1 MISVHLAGLKV
12 PPQFR
17 EVLLPAVP
25 RVGDQ
30 VLVEQY
36 ITVQGVEQAATVE
49 GYVQSVRWVK
59 TRSEPLSVILEIR

>member
-1 MISVHLAGLKV
+1 MITIHLSGLKV

-25 RVGDQ
+25 RMGDQ

-36 ITVQGVEQAATVE
+36 ITVQGLEQVAVVE
-49 GYVQSVRWVK
+49 GYVNGVRWVK
-59 TRSEPLSVILEIR
+59 TRSEPPSVILEIR